1 MRKRVKQ
8 AFAGAAVT
16 ATAVLALGVGA
27 ASADP
32 TLRIG
37 LSEDPDMLDPT
48 MGRTFVGRIV
58 FAGLCDKLL
67 DMRPDLQ
74 IVPMLATSYQW
85 SEDGKALTLKLR
97 QGVTFHDGEPFD
109 AAAVKFN
116 VERHL
121 NLPGSNRKGEIAAI
135 SGVDVLDGTTVR
147 LNLSSVFAPLL
158 AQLTDRAGMM
168 VSPKAAQA
176 AGADFARSPV
186 CSGPFKFVERVPQ
199 DRIVLE
205 KFQGYWNK
213 DKIHFDKVVYLPIV
227 DGSVRLANLQS
238 GGIDLIER
246 MLPHDVATVQGD
258 KRLKTASIV
267 ELGYQ
272 GITINTNNG
281 PKAQGALGGPDP
293 RVREAFELTIDR
305 DALNQVV
312 FEGQFVPGNQWV
324 SPQSPYYVKSLPIPK
339 RDVAR
344 AKQLLKEAGKPN
356 PVIDFMVPNDSERLQ
371 VAQVIQA
378 MAAEAGFDLRIRAT
392 EFATS
397 LDLGE
402 RGEFEAYLLAWS
414 GRLDPDGN
422 LFIALGC
429 KGPFNYGKYCKP
441 EVDAEIMAGRSVL
454 APEERMKHYTTVAQ
468 AVLRDRPAI
477 YLFHRRWLYGH
488 TAKLDGFQPYPD
500 GLIRL
505 VGMRMP

>member
-1 MRKRVKQ
+1 MRRFVWTL
-8 AFAGAAVT
+8 AAAAAVG
-16 ATAVLALGVGA
+16 ATAVIALGAGSA
-27 ASADP
+27 FADP

-37 LSEDPDMLDPT
+37 LAEDPDQLDPT
-48 MGRTFVGRIV
+48 MARTFVGRIV

-67 DMRPDLQ
+67 DITPDLQ
-74 IVPMLATSYQW
+74 IVPMLATSYEW

-97 QGVTFHDGEPFD
+97 QGVTFHDGEPFN

-116 VERHL
+116 IERHL
-121 NLPGSNRKGEIAAI
+121 NMPGSNRKGEIGAI
-135 SGVDVLDGTTVR
+135 SSVDVVDDMTVR
-147 LNLSSVFAPLL
+147 INLSTVFAPLL

-168 VSPKAAQA
+168 ISPKAAQA
-176 AGADFARSPV
+176 AGADFSRSPV

-205 KFQGYWNK
+205 KFQNYWNK
-213 DKIHFDKVVYLPIV
+213 DNIHFDKVIYLPIV

-238 GGIDLIER
+238 GGIDVIER
-246 MLPHDVATVQGD
+246 MLPHDVTTVQGD

-272 GITINTNNG
+272 GITINTFNG

-293 RVREAFELTIDR
+293 RVREAFELSIDR

-312 FEGQFVPGNQWV
+312 YEDQFVPGNQWV
-324 SPQSPYYVKSLPIPK
+324 PPQSPYYVKSLPVPK

-356 PVIDFMVPNDSERLQ
+356 PVVDFMVPNDTERLQ
-371 VAQVIQA
+371 LAQVIQA

-402 RGEFEAYLLAWS
+402 RGDFEAYLLAWS

-441 EVDAEIMAGRSVL
+441 EVDSEIMAGRSVL
-454 APEERMKHYTTVAQ
+454 APEERMKHYTAVAQ
-468 AVLRDRPAI
+468 AALRDRPVI
-477 YLFHRRWLYGH
+477 YLFHRRWLYGY

-505 VGMRMP
+505 VGMRLQ